1 MSGIADGIAGKQII
15 TPPTK
20 ITSMKHTPGTG
31 TGTSNDSGYVPGRS
45 IAEIAEE
52 YHIPVDSIIK
62 LGSNENPLGPSPAA
76 VRAVTDR
83 ASGISVY
90 PESDARDLCDAIS
103 GYTGH
108 PAENIVAGAGMD
120 GVIDTL
126 MRILM
131 PGEAIIPTPTFSYY
145 AISAH
150 AHHGKSLFALR
161 DRNFAIDPQDI
172 LSQVTAETRVVFL
185 CSPNNPSGNLIPESD
200 LRTVLE
206 GCDECDAI
214 VFLDEAYVE
223 FSKESMIHLAGE
235 YDNLVVG
242 RTLSKAFGLAG
253 LRVGYAVM
261 SEEMRDA
268 YMGYATPFSVS
279 SLATAAGVAALKDP
293 KHLKRSI
300 DLVQSG
306 RKRLMEIP
314 FKVYPSEANFVLVD
328 VSPHR
333 SDVVCDFLARKGII
347 VRDCSSF
354 RGAGDF
360 FVRVSIGMPEQNERV
375 VEALGEFLEVSGA

>member
-1 MSGIADGIAGKQII
+1 
-15 TPPTK
+15 
-20 ITSMKHTPGTG
+20 MKHTPGTG
-31 TGTSNDSGYVPGRS
+31 TGTGTDSGYVPGRS
-45 IAEIAEE
+45 IAEIAKE

-103 GYTGH
+103 EYTGH

-131 PGEAIIPTPTFSYY
+131 PGEAITPTPTFSYY
-145 AISAH
+145 AISAR
-150 AHHGKSLFALR
+150 AHHGTPVFALR
-161 DRNFAIDPQDI
+161 DRDFAIDPQDI
-172 LSQVTAETRVVFL
+172 LSQVTDETRVVFL

-200 LRTVLE
+200 LRTILE
-206 GCDECDAI
+206 GLEGRDAI

-223 FSKESMIHLAGE
+223 FSEMSMIHLAGE

-253 LRVGYAVM
+253 LRVGYGVM
-261 SEEMRDA
+261 SERIRER
-268 YMGYATPFSVS
+268 YLRYATPFAVS
-279 SLATAAGVAALKDP
+279 SLATAAGIAALGDRE
-293 KHLKRSI
+293 HLKRSV
-300 DLVQSG
+300 DLVRDG
-306 RKRLMEIP
+306 REELGRIP
-314 FKVYPSEANFVLVD
+314 FHAYSSDANFVLVD

-333 SDVVCDFLARKGII
+333 SDAVCDFLARSGII

-354 RGAGDF
+354 RGAGDSL
-360 FVRVSIGMPEQNERV
+360 VRVSVGTAEQNARV
-375 VEALGEFLEVSGA
+375 VEAFSEFQGTYNK

>member
-1 MSGIADGIAGKQII
+1 
-15 TPPTK
+15 
-20 ITSMKHTPGTG
+20 MKHTSGTG
-31 TGTSNDSGYVPGRS
+31 TGTSTNTNSGYVPGRS
-45 IAEIAEE
+45 IAETSKA
-52 YHIPVDSIIK
+52 YNIPVDSIIK

-90 PESDARDLCDAIS
+90 PESDASDLRDAIS
-103 GYTGH
+103 EYTRH

-145 AISAH
+145 AISAR
-150 AHHGKSLFALR
+150 AHHGTPVFAPR
-161 DRNFAIDPQDI
+161 DRDFAIDPQDI
-172 LSQVTAETRVVFL
+172 LSQVTGGTRVIFL

-200 LRTVLE
+200 LQMILE
-206 GCDECDAI
+206 GLEGRDAI

-223 FSKESMIHLAGE
+223 FSERSMIDLAGE

-253 LRVGYAVM
+253 LRVGYGVM
-261 SEEMRDA
+261 SERIRER
-268 YMGYATPFSVS
+268 YLKYATPFAVS
-279 SLATAAGVAALKDP
+279 TLATAAGIAALDDRE
-293 KHLKRSI
+293 HLTRSI
-300 DLVQSG
+300 EQVLDG
-306 RKRLMEIP
+306 RKKLAGIP
-314 FKVYPSEANFVLVD
+314 FHIYPSEANFVLVD

-333 SDVVCDFLARKGII
+333 SDAVCDFLARRGLI

-354 RGAGDF
+354 RGAGDSL
-360 FVRVSIGMPEQNERV
+360 VRVSVGTAEQNERV
-375 VEALGEFLEVSGA
+375 VDAFSEFQNSQ

>member
-1 MSGIADGIAGKQII
+1 M
-15 TPPTK
+15 TP
-20 ITSMKHTPGTG
+20 TPGTG
-31 TGTSNDSGYVPGRS
+31 TSARYVPGRS
-45 IAEIAEE
+45 IAEISEE
-52 YHIPVDSIIK
+52 YQIPVDSIIK

-76 VRAVTDR
+76 MRAVTER
-83 ASGISVY
+83 ARGISIY
-90 PESDARDLCDAIS
+90 PASDASDLRDAIS
-103 GYTGH
+103 EYTGY

-126 MRILM
+126 MRMLM

-145 AISAH
+145 AISARS
-150 AHHGKSLFALR
+150 HHGTPVYVPR
-161 DRNFAIDPQDI
+161 DRNFVIDPQDI
-172 LSQVTAETRVVFL
+172 LSRVTAETRVVFL
-185 CSPNNPSGNLIPESD
+185 CSPNNPSGNLVPESD
-200 LRTVLE
+200 LRTVIE
-206 GCDECDAI
+206 ECGTI

-223 FSKESMIHLAGE
+223 FSKMSMIHLAGE

-261 SEEMRDA
+261 PEEMRDE
-268 YMGYATPFSVS
+268 YMVHATPFSVS
-279 SLATAAGVAALKDP
+279 GLAAAAGIASLGDRD
-293 KHLKRSI
+293 HLKRSVE
-300 DLVQSG
+300 LVRDG

-314 FKVYPSEANFVLVD
+314 FRAYPSEANFVLVD

-354 RGAGDF
+354 RGAGDSL
-360 FVRVSIGMPEQNERV
+360 VRVSVGTAEQNERV
-375 VEALGEFLEVSGA
+375 AVAFGEFLEVSGA